1 MMLKNVNFSARGGEI
16 LGIAGVEGNG
26 QRELIEI
33 ITGLRPIEDG
43 TIKIGGKDSS
53 HFTVRQIRDAK
64 VGHIPQDRLTY
75 GAAGDSTIAENLIS
89 DKSDSPTV
97 SNGPFL
103 SAKKIKDYCTRL
115 IRDFEIKCADE
126 NVLVR
131 MLSGGNMQKVVVA
144 RELTGDL
151 SLVIADQPTRGID
164 VGTAKA
170 IHEKLV
176 ELRDSGVAV
185 LLVSADLNEIMELS
199 DSMIVMYDGEIVA
212 YFEDASTLTE
222 AELGQYMLGV
232 QRQTEDEIREV
243 CYEQ

>member
-1 MMLKNVNFSARGGEI
+1 M
-16 LGIAGVEGNG
+16 
-26 QRELIEI
+26 
-33 ITGLRPIEDG
+33 
-43 TIKIGGKDSS
+43 
-53 HFTVRQIRDAK
+53 
-64 VGHIPQDRLTY
+64 
-75 GAAGDSTIAENLIS
+75 
-89 DKSDSPTV
+89 
-97 SNGPFL
+97 
-103 SAKKIKDYCTRL
+103 
-115 IRDFEIKCADE
+115 
-126 NVLVR
+126 VR